1 MSKGYKAVY
10 LIFCAG
16 IAFLVWTLAYG
27 VVLGVIYKDSRI
39 LNITITENPFAP
51 LQQVWAYASNS
62 TLQRVAIGPLLPA
75 IAAAVFAG
83 YLGLRSYENPL
94 GRCSFSGRHGPSSR
108 QVVPQERA
116 YIRSVRPKCAASGRQ
131 SPSSDN
137 RPYTI
142 GKRSGLCHSK
152 RSHA

>member
-10 LIFCAG
+10 LTFCAG

-27 VVLGVIYKDSRI
+27 VVLGVVYKDSRI

-62 TLQRVAIGPLLPA
+62 TLQRVAIGAFLPA

-83 YLGLRSYENPL
+83 HLGLKAHENP
-94 GRCSFSGRHGPSSR
+94 
-108 QVVPQERA
+108 
-116 YIRSVRPKCAASGRQ
+116 
-131 SPSSDN
+131 
-137 RPYTI
+137 
-142 GKRSGLCHSK
+142 
-152 RSHA
+152 